1 MINCVLLG
9 VEGIIGLLRGCI
21 LVRLGFERQV
31 LIEIEKGAE
40 IVEADIF
47 QGSG

>member
-1 MINCVLLG
+1 
-9 VEGIIGLLRGCI
+9 
-21 LVRLGFERQV
+21 LGFERQV